1 MNEGDKITDTAEKL
15 VSKAATKSE
24 KEIATI
30 LQEIRKAQQAI
41 ERFNTLKVEEYEKY
55 LDGKVSK
62 DNYLRAK
69 EKLSLEMEKATKQV
83 SKMEAEYESQNLKK
97 QDSDNQFVDH
107 FKGKQRIK
115 ELSRELVAELVES
128 IYVFDENRIEI
139 VWKYAEEWEK
149 MIVRV

>member
-62 DNYLRAK
+62 DNYLKAK
-69 EKLSLEMEKATKQV
+69 EKLSLEMEKVTKQV
-83 SKMEAEYESQNLKK
+83 SKMEAEYEIQNLKK

-115 ELSRELVAELVES
+115 ELSRELVAELVDS

-139 VWKYAEEWEK
+139 VWKYDEEWEK